1 METYHPHTMPVKC
14 SVENCSYNQGRM
26 CNAKRIEVN
35 TKGDGKAKT
44 PEGTC
49 CSTFESKMQ

>member
-1 METYHPHTMPVKC
+1 MDSYQTHTMPVNC
-14 SVENCSYNQGRM
+14 SVENCSYNEKKM

-49 CSTFESKMQ
+49 CSTFENKMQ